1 MGRIDNCWSRYRETE
16 MLPRSHR
23 RVMLFLAAVS
33 VLGVLSMHGFDPV
46 VATVDQ
52 THSSHS
58 SDTET
63 GVDDHG
69 AIGLCVFVFAVATF
83 GLAAIRRL
91 PSAETVANLVYWP
104 GQFTRAQP
112 VTTSGPPLLYRLCVL
127 RL

>member
-1 MGRIDNCWSRYRETE
+1 MSPRIR
-16 MLPRSHR
+16 R

-33 VLGVLSMHGFDPV
+33 VAGVLSMHGFDPV

-69 AIGLCVFVFAVATF
+69 AIGLCVFVVAVATL
-83 GLAAIRRL
+83 GLASIRRRQ
-91 PSAETVANLVYWP
+91 SAETLANLVYLP
-104 GQFTRAQP
+104 RQFTPTQP
-112 VTTSGPPLLYRLCVL
+112 IMTSGPPLLYRLCVL

>member
-1 MGRIDNCWSRYRETE
+1 MGLVMLNRSR
-16 MLPRSHR
+16 R

-33 VLGVLSMHGFDPV
+33 VAGLLSMHGFDPV

-63 GVDDHG
+63 GVDAHG
-69 AIGLCVFVFAVATF
+69 AIGLCVFVVAVATL
-83 GLAAIRRL
+83 GMATIRRL
-91 PSAETVANLVYWP
+91 QGAENVSNLVYRP
-104 GQFTRAQP
+104 RYFTGTQP
-112 VTTSGPPLLYRLCVL
+112 VITPGPPLLSRLCVL